1 MLITAPWPDF
11 QRDAIDPAASAEM
24 EWVVQA
30 ISAIRALRAEMNVP
44 PAARVPLL
52 IKDAEPVAAQR
63 IERHREHF
71 VRLARV
77 ERFEPVET
85 VPPGGVQAV
94 VEGATLI
101 LASRRG
107 GRSRTRKGAA
117 RQGDRQARRRA
128 GQDCR
133 QARQPQFP
141 RQGQARGGRGAARAR
156 GGREPRP
163 RSPEGGYDR
172 LAAV

>member
-1 MLITAPWPDF
+1 
-11 QRDAIDPAASAEM
+11 M

-77 ERFEPVET
+77 ERFEPVEAL
-85 VPPGGVQAV
+85 PPGGVQAV

-101 LASRRG
+101 LALG
-107 GRSRTRKGAA
+107 EVVDLEGKGTAGQ
-117 RQGDRQARRRA
+117 RDRQARCGA

-133 QARQPQFP
+133 QAQPTPISSPKPSP
-141 RQGQARGGRGAARAR
+141 RWSKSSASVRRT
-156 GGREPRP
+156 RP
-163 RSPEGGYDR
+163 
-172 LAAV
+172 ATAIA